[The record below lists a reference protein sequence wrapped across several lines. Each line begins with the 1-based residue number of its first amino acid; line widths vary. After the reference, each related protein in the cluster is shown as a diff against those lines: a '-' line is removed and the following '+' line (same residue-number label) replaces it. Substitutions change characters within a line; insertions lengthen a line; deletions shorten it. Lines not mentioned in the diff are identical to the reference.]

1 MRQPL
6 TLVRFYFEALW
17 GTHRNT
23 QSQRNTSLALIYSI
37 FIIEGYMFEIEDQ
50 FYQENRETI
59 REKYKGKAVA
69 IVGEMVLIA
78 GDWTLL

>member
-1 MRQPL
+1 
-6 TLVRFYFEALW
+6 
-17 GTHRNT
+17 
-23 QSQRNTSLALIYSI
+23 
-37 FIIEGYMFEIEDQ
+37 MFEIEDQ